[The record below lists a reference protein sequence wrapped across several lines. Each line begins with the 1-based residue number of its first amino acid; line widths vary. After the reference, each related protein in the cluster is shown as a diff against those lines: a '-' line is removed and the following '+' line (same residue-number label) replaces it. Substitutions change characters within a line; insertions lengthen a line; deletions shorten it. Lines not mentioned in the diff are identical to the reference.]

1 MKWFVDLATR
11 TKLFLSFGLMIVFML
26 VVIGAAYIGL
36 TTLRQSQETLFR
48 DDFLPSIELLK
59 LRSSQNRAH
68 AQLLEMMMIEDR
80 ARQQELERDIAAKSR
95 EVDAGLKLVAASLQG
110 RTRELQQFD
119 ELVAALT
126 EYRKVREQQIS
137 LIYGEKSVEAENLDA
152 TVQDKLYNRVRTIA
166 VDLGNT
172 AIAQA
177 TERVAAANARA
188 ERLAQIFLGISI
200 LAFVLGIV
208 VALYLS
214 RIIANPLREITTAA
228 QRIASGDLEVAIR
241 NNDREDEVGNLTQA
255 FATMVRYLNEMASIS
270 RQIAG
275 GDLAVTVSPVS
286 SRDVLGSAFADMTG
300 YLREMAAV
308 SRQVSE
314 GDLTVTVM
322 PVSDKDI
329 LRNAFASMLAN
340 RRRINQEISDG
351 VNVLASSASEILA
364 STTQIAAGM
373 SETATSVTETT
384 ATVEQIKQTALL
396 SSKKSRGVSE
406 NAQRSALVAEQ
417 GKSTVSETINGINH
431 IRELMETVAESV
443 VMLSD
448 QTQAIGEII
457 TVVTDL
463 AQQSNLLAVNAAIEA
478 SKAGEHGK
486 GFAVVAQEIKSLAD
500 QSKQATEQVRKILGD
515 IQKATGKSVL
525 AAEQVSKAVE
535 GGVKQTAESGESI
548 RKLAESISEAAQA
561 AEQIAVSSQQQLA
574 GMEQVAL
581 AMENIKQATH
591 QNVLGTKQAEQAAHT
606 LNELGQKLKETVS
619 RFKV

>member
-11 TKLFLSFGLMIVFML
+11 TKLFFSFGLMIVLML
-26 VVIGAAYIGL
+26 VLIIAAYIGL
-36 TTLRQSQETLFR
+36 SAIHQSQERLFR

-68 AQLLEMMMIEDR
+68 AQLLEMMMTPDR
-80 ARQQELERDIAAKSR
+80 GRQQALERDIAARTR
-95 EVDAGLKLVAASLQG
+95 EVDEGLKLVAASLQG
-110 RTRELQQFD
+110 HPRELRQFD

-126 EYRKVREQQIS
+126 EYRRVREQQIS
-137 LIYGEKSVEAENLDA
+137 LIYDEKSSEAESLDA
-152 TVQDKLYNRVRTIA
+152 AVQDKLYNRVRTIA
-166 VDLGNT
+166 VDLGTT

-177 TERVAAANARA
+177 TERVVAANARA
-188 ERLAQIFLGISI
+188 ERLSRIFIGISI
-200 LAFVLGIV
+200 LVFVFGVV

-214 RIIANPLREITTAA
+214 RIIAQPLREITTAA
-228 QRIASGDLEVAIR
+228 QRIASGDLEVATR
-241 NNDREDEVGNLTQA
+241 SKDRQDEVGDLAQA
-255 FATMVRYLNEMASIS
+255 FATMVRYLQEMAVIS
-270 RQIAG
+270 RKIAQ
-275 GDLAVTVSPVS
+275 GDLTATVRPVS
-286 SRDVLGSAFADMTG
+286 DRDVLGNAFADMTG
-300 YLREMAAV
+300 YLREMATV
-308 SRQVSE
+308 SKQIAE
-314 GDLTVTVM
+314 GDLTV
-322 PVSDKDI
+322 PVKPASDNDI
-329 LRNAFASMLAN
+329 LRNAFANMVTI
-340 RRRINQEISDG
+340 RRRITQEISDG
-351 VNVLASSASEILA
+351 INVLASSASEILA

-373 SETATSVTETT
+373 SETAASVTQTT

-406 NAQRSALVAEQ
+406 NAQKSALVAEQ
-417 GKSTVSETINGINH
+417 GKSTVSETIDGITR
-431 IRELMETVAESV
+431 IKELMETVAESV
-443 VMLSD
+443 VMLSE

-535 GGVKQTAESGESI
+535 GGVKQASESGESI
-548 RKLAESISEAAQA
+548 RKLAESISGAAQA

-574 GMEQVAL
+574 GMEQVAI

-606 LNELGQKLKETVS
+606 LNELGQKLKEMVS
-619 RFKV
+619 RSKV

>member
-26 VVIGAAYIGL
+26 VVITAAYLGL
-36 TTLRQSQETLFR
+36 TAVHRSQESLFH

-68 AQLLEMMMIEDR
+68 AQLLEMMMTRDK
-80 ARQQELERDIAAKSR
+80 ARQQELERDIVTRTR
-95 EVDAGLKLVAASLQG
+95 EVEEGLKLVAASLQG
-110 RTRELQQFD
+110 RPRESQQFD
-119 ELVAALT
+119 ELVTALA
-126 EYRKVREQQIS
+126 EYRRVRDQQIA
-137 LIYGEKSVEAENLDA
+137 LIYEEKSIEAQNLDT
-152 TVQDKLYNRVRTIA
+152 TVQDKMYNLVRTIA
-166 VDLGNT
+166 VELGNS
-172 AIAQA
+172 AIVKAK
-177 TERVAAANARA
+177 ERVAAENARA
-188 ERLAQIFLGISI
+188 KRLSRTFIGISI
-200 LAFVLGIV
+200 LVFVLSLVI
-208 VALYLS
+208 ALYLS

-241 NNDREDEVGNLTQA
+241 GNDRQDEVGSLTQA
-255 FATMVRYLNEMASIS
+255 FATMVRYLQEMAAIS

-275 GDLAVTVSPVS
+275 GDLTVAVRPVS
-286 SRDVLGSAFADMTG
+286 DRDVLGNAFADMTG
-300 YLREMAAV
+300 YLQEMAAV
-308 SRQVSE
+308 SKQVSE
-314 GDLTVTVM
+314 GDLTVVVT

-329 LRNAFASMLAN
+329 LRNAFASMLDN
-340 RRRINQEISDG
+340 FRRINEDVCDG
-351 VNVLASSASEILA
+351 VNVLASSASEILT

-373 SETATSVTETT
+373 SETAASVTETT

-406 NAQRSALVAEQ
+406 NAQKSVHVAEQ
-417 GKSTVSETINGINH
+417 GYSTVSETMDGINH
-431 IRELMETVAESV
+431 IKELMETVAESV
-443 VMLSD
+443 VMLSE
-448 QTQAIGEII
+448 QIQAIGEII

-574 GMEQVAL
+574 GMEQVAI
-581 AMENIKQATH
+581 AMENIKQATQ
-591 QNVLGTKQAEQAAHT
+591 QNVLGTKQAEQAAHS
-606 LNELGQKLKETVS
+606 LNEIGQKLKEMVS
-619 RFKV
+619 RFKI

>member
-26 VVIGAAYIGL
+26 VVIAVAYLGL
-36 TTLRQSQETLFR
+36 TAVHRSQESLFQ

-68 AQLLEMMMIEDR
+68 AQLLEMMMTRDR
-80 ARQQELERDIAAKSR
+80 ARQQELERDIVTRTR
-95 EVDAGLKLVAASLQG
+95 EVDEGLKLVAASLQG
-110 RTRELQQFD
+110 RPRELQKFD
-119 ELVAALT
+119 ELVAALAD
-126 EYRKVREQQIS
+126 YRRVRDQQIA
-137 LIYGEKSVEAENLDA
+137 LIYEDKSLEAQNLDA
-152 TVQDKLYNRVRTIA
+152 TVQDKMYNRVRTLA
-166 VDLGNT
+166 VDLGNS
-172 AIAQA
+172 AIVQA
-177 TERVAAANARA
+177 KERVAAENARA
-188 ERLAQIFLGISI
+188 KRLSQTFIGISI
-200 LAFVLGIV
+200 LVFALSVV

-214 RIIANPLREITTAA
+214 RIIAQPLREITIAA
-228 QRIASGDLEVAIR
+228 DRIASGDLEVAIR
-241 NNDREDEVGNLTQA
+241 ANDRQDEVGSLTKT
-255 FATMVRYLNEMASIS
+255 FATMVRYLQEMAAIS
-270 RQIAG
+270 RHIAV
-275 GDLAVTVSPVS
+275 GDLTVTVKPVS
-286 SRDVLGSAFADMTG
+286 DRDVLGNAFVDMTG

-308 SRQVSE
+308 AKQISE
-314 GDLTVTVM
+314 GDLTV
-322 PVSDKDI
+322 PVKPESDRDI
-329 LRNAFASMLAN
+329 LRNAFASMLTI
-340 RRRINQEISDG
+340 RRRITKDLSDG
-351 VNVLASSASEILA
+351 INVLASSASEILA

-373 SETATSVTETT
+373 SETAASVTETT

-406 NAQRSALVAEQ
+406 NAQNSAQVAEQ
-417 GKSTVSETINGINH
+417 GKATVSETIDGINH
-431 IRELMETVAESV
+431 IKELMETVAESV
-443 VMLSD
+443 VMLSE

-515 IQKATGKSVL
+515 IQKATGRSVL

-548 RKLAESISEAAQA
+548 RKLAESIGEAAQA

-574 GMEQVAL
+574 GMEQVAI

-606 LNELGQKLKETVS
+606 LNDLGQKLQEMVS
-619 RFKV
+619 RTKI